1 MDKNKIIIT
10 LLAIGLY
17 FVSAGASYLFL
28 SGKVS
33 SQSNLNSP
41 LPAPTAGADGKL
53 VFDNSLPKTEECP
66 LNGSLYSK
74 QQKEWWEKHRPLGVM
89 IENHENARPQSG
101 ISNADVVYEAV
112 AEGGITRFLAFYY
125 CQDGGQLGPVRS
137 ARTYFLDYVSEYGDY
152 PLYAHVGGA
161 NQPGPADAL
170 SQINDYEWTGYND
183 MNQFSIGFPT
193 FWRDYDRL
201 GHPAATEHTMYS
213 TAQKLWDFAA
223 KERELSNVSKDGTA
237 WDEDF
242 VKYQF
247 INDIPLLERP
257 KSQTVHLEFWTGD
270 ANYYIDWAYDLKT
283 NLYQRSNGAKPQIDR
298 NNNKQLAAKN
308 IVVLL
313 MQERSANDGYEN
325 NVHLLYKNKGT
336 GKAIVF
342 QNGKQIS
349 ATWQKHSRTSRT
361 IIKDAS
367 SKEIKFVRGLI
378 WFEIFP
384 TDGVLNVK

>member
-33 SQSNLNSP
+33 SQGSLNSP
-41 LPAPTAGADGKL
+41 LPAPTAGVDGKL

-66 LNGSLYSK
+66 LNGTLYSK
-74 QQKEWWEKHRPLGVM
+74 QQRQWWEKHRPLGVM
-89 IENHENARPQSG
+89 IENHENSRPQSG
-101 ISNADVVYEAV
+101 VSNADVVYEAV

-137 ARTYFLDYVSEYGDY
+137 ARTYFLDYASEYGDY

-161 NQPGPADAL
+161 NQPGPANAL

-247 INDIPLLERP
+247 INDAIFSERP
-257 KSQTVHLEFWTGD
+257 KSQTAHLEFWTGD
-270 ANYYIDWAYDLKT
+270 ANYYIDWVYDPKT
-283 NLYQRSNGAKPQIDR
+283 NLYKRSNGGKPQTDR

-313 MQERSANDGYEN
+313 MREQSANDGYEN
-325 NVHLLYKNKGT
+325 NIHLLYKNKGS

-349 ATWQKHSRTSRT
+349 ATWQKNSRTSRT
-361 IIKDAS
+361 IVKDATG
-367 SKEIKFVRGLI
+367 KEIKFVRGLI

-384 TDGVLNVK
+384 LDGVLNVK